1 PAPSKT
7 IRTARSRTSGEYL
20 FVVLFMM
27 LHPTHELE
35 PPANLARFTQRQ
47 ADTLTQM
54 TYQRQTENQDCRC
67 LFPSLGRILQYSNL
81 YFSKLN
87 GVITLNPKLH
97 TLQDITSHSSVFLYS

>member
-35 PPANLARFTQRQ
+35 PPANLARFTIC
-47 ADTLTQM
+47 
-54 TYQRQTENQDCRC
+54 QDHYAAE
-67 LFPSLGRILQYSNL
+67 GRLVDGL
-81 YFSKLN
+81 
-87 GVITLNPKLH
+87 
-97 TLQDITSHSSVFLYS
+97 

>member
-35 PPANLARFTQRQ
+35 PPANLARFTTAYWIRLCAPVRRTFGQR
-47 ADTLTQM
+47 
-54 TYQRQTENQDCRC
+54 
-67 LFPSLGRILQYSNL
+67 IW
-81 YFSKLN
+81 
-87 GVITLNPKLH
+87 
-97 TLQDITSHSSVFLYS
+97 